1 MNTLN
6 PTHDATARSWVPSA
20 NGHADFPIQNLPY
33 AVFCERDR
41 PVYWRAG
48 VAIGDQV
55 LDLAALHAAKLHG
68 RPLLTGLSAT
78 ALAAAAPPRQ
88 KTVSPLADAAP
99 GGDSAPS
106 QTPFSLNAFMA
117 AGPDAWHA
125 LRLALFALL
134 KSNASPDMQTSVRSC
149 LVPQAN
155 AIYRVPADVRNYTD
169 FYTSIHH
176 ARNVGRI
183 ARPDDPLTANFQWIP
198 TAYHGRASSVVVSG
212 TPFRRPMG
220 QSMPPPAGGVS
231 SSSPGAKA
239 PVYGPCARMDFELE
253 LGLFIG
259 TGNALGEPIPLA
271 QAEAHMFGV
280 CLLNDWSARDI
291 QFWEM
296 APLGPFLGKNFCTSV
311 SPWIV
316 TMEAL
321 APFRLPFTRPADEPQ
336 PLAYL
341 EGEANRAQG
350 VLDIQLDVLLES
362 SQMRTKGE
370 AASTLTR
377 TSFRHQYWTF
387 AQMVTQHTMGGCNL
401 QTGDLLGSGTIS
413 GPTPEEAGAIIE
425 LTKGGKEPITLSNGE
440 QRAFLQDGDAVTLR
454 GWCQKDG
461 FARIGF
467 GENRGEVL
475 PALGA

>member
-1 MNTLN
+1 MTQLN
-6 PTHDATARSWVPSA
+6 HTHNPAARSWVTSA
-20 NGHADFPIQNLPY
+20 NGHADFPVQNLPY
-33 AVFCERDR
+33 AMFAESGK
-41 PVYWRAG
+41 YLAWRAG

-55 LDLAALHAAKLHG
+55 LDLAALHGKK
-68 RPLLTGLSAT
+68 LLTGH
-78 ALAAAAPPRQ
+78 AAAALE
-88 KTVSPLADAAP
+88 TAAV
-99 GGDSAPS
+99 PS
-106 QTPFSLNAFMA
+106 QKVLGLNAFMA
-117 AGPDAWHA
+117 TGPETWAA
-125 LRLALFALL
+125 LRHALFALL
-134 KSNASPDMQTSVRSC
+134 VSDAPADTQAAVQAC
-149 LVPQAN
+149 LIPQAN
-155 AIYRVPADVRNYTD
+155 AVYRLPANVHNYTD

-183 ARPDDPLTANFQWIP
+183 ARPDNPLTENFQWVPI
-198 TAYHGRASSVVVSG
+198 AYHGRASSVVVSG

-220 QSMPPPAGGVS
+220 QSMA
-231 SSSPGAKA
+231 PGAKA

-259 TGNALGEPIPLA
+259 QGNPMGEPIPLA

-321 APFRLPFTRPADEPQ
+321 APYRLPFTRPADEPQ

-341 EGEANRAQG
+341 DSEGNRAQG
-350 VLDIQLDVLLES
+350 TLDIQLAVEIETA
-362 SQMRTKGE
+362 QNRAQKQPG
-370 AASTLTR
+370 STVSK

-401 QTGDLLGSGTIS
+401 QSGDLLGSGTIS
-413 GPTPEEAGAIIE
+413 GPTPDQAGAIIE
-425 LTKGGKEPITLSNGE
+425 LTKGGKEPITLANGE
-440 QRAFLQDGDAVTLR
+440 QRSFLLDGDAVTLR
-454 GWCQKDG
+454 GWCEKEG
-461 FARIGF
+461 FVRIGF

-475 PALGA
+475 PAKPPVL

>member
-1 MNTLN
+1 MNALN
-6 PTHDATARSWVPSA
+6 HTHDIKARSWLASA
-20 NGHADFPIQNLPY
+20 NEADCNFPIQNLPY
-33 AVFCERDR
+33 AMFAERGKHAA
-41 PVYWRAG
+41 WRAG

-55 LDLAALHAAKLHG
+55 LDLAALNSASVNGKKLLAGH
-68 RPLLTGLSAT
+68 
-78 ALAAAAPPRQ
+78 AAAALETVASTSQ
-88 KTVSPLADAAP
+88 KA
-99 GGDSAPS
+99 
-106 QTPFSLNAFMA
+106 FSLNGFMA
-117 AGPDAWHA
+117 TGPETWHA

-134 KSNASPDMQTSVRSC
+134 NSDASADTQSAVQAC
-149 LVPQAN
+149 LVPQSN
-155 AIYRVPADVRNYTD
+155 AVYRLPAQIGNYTD

-183 ARPDDPLTANFQWIP
+183 ARPDDPLTANFQWLPI
-198 TAYHGRASSVVVSG
+198 AYHGRASSVVVSG

-220 QSMPPPAGGVS
+220 QSMPPPLGGVS

-259 TGNALGEPIPLA
+259 TGNAMGKPIPLA

-296 APLGPFLGKNFCTSV
+296 APLGPFLGKNFCTSI

-341 EGEANRAQG
+341 DGEANRAQG
-350 VLDIQLDVLLES
+350 TLDIQLDVLLES
-362 SQMRTKGE
+362 AQMR
-370 AASTLTR
+370 AQSQAPSTLTK

-401 QTGDLLGSGTIS
+401 QSGDLLGSGTIS
-413 GPTPEEAGAIIE
+413 GPTPDQAGAIIE
-425 LTKGGKEPITLSNGE
+425 LTQGGKEPITLANGE
-440 QRAFLQDGDAVTLR
+440 QRAFLHDGDAVTLR
-454 GWCQKDG
+454 GWCEKAG

-467 GENRGEVL
+467 GENRGEIL
-475 PALGA
+475 PAAPVELRAKVGG